1 MSSRVWSRRAFVVAR
16 SSERVRR
23 SPTSGRAGERGG
35 YAWLQREHGQNDAR
49 WREPY
54 LPVVEVDGTAYRDGS
69 GGHRRTPMKANLLLI
84 DDSEAQSLQIIE
96 SLVRLGY
103 SVQRASSGAE
113 GLRLA
118 REKPPDLV
126 LLDVVMPDID
136 GFAVCR
142 WLKVNA
148 DTRDIPVIMLTVR
161 TAVADRIAGLNIGAD
176 DYLAK
181 PFDNQEL
188 EARIYAALR
197 VKAAHSDL
205 RARNQQL
212 ETMLHSVEA
221 LAITD
226 SLTGLFN
233 RRRFADVLKREFA
246 VTRRYRNTL
255 SCLIVD
261 IDHFKQINDRFGH
274 DAGDQVLKEVA
285 RRIVGSLREVDLAAR
300 YGGEEFA
307 ILLPHTSKKD
317 AKIVA
322 ERLLGNL
329 RKQQF
334 NFGNELVRI
343 TASVGCAGNTDVA
356 SGQAEDLVK
365 AADLALYEAK
375 NSGRNMVAVY
385 RSPADDA
392 VSDISNSPAIPF
404 PASIPAPAAPFIIN
418 LTPPS
423 IRSASELL
431 ARPDPPSEKGE
442 KSNR

>member
-1 MSSRVWSRRAFVVAR
+1 
-16 SSERVRR
+16 
-23 SPTSGRAGERGG
+23 
-35 YAWLQREHGQNDAR
+35 
-49 WREPY
+49 
-54 LPVVEVDGTAYRDGS
+54 
-69 GGHRRTPMKANLLLI
+69 MKANLLLI
-84 DDSEAQSLQIIE
+84 DDSEVQSSQITESLQ
-96 SLVRLGY
+96 RLGY
-103 SVQRASSGAE
+103 AVQRASSGAE

-118 REKPPDLV
+118 REKTPDLV

-181 PFDNQEL
+181 PFDDQEL
-188 EARIYAALR
+188 EARIFAALR

-205 RARNQQL
+205 RTRNQQL

-233 RRRFADVLKREFA
+233 RRRFSDVLKREFA

-255 SCLIVD
+255 SCLLID
-261 IDHFKQINDRFGH
+261 IDHFKKINDRFGH

-307 ILLPHTSKKD
+307 VLLPHTSKKD
-317 AKIVA
+317 ARVVA
-322 ERLLGNL
+322 DRLLNNL

-334 NFGNELVRI
+334 NFGDELVRI
-343 TASVGCAGNTDVA
+343 TASIGCAGNTDVA

-375 NSGRNMVAVY
+375 NGGRNTVVLY
-385 RSPADDA
+385 RSPADEA
-392 VSDISNSPAIPF
+392 IAAASMSPPSMPF
-404 PASIPAPAAPFIIN
+404 PASIPAPSAPFIVN
-418 LTPPS
+418 LSPPS
-423 IRSASELL
+423 IRTAPEEDATPESA
-431 ARPDPPSEKGE
+431 ANKAGNGDTPS
-442 KSNR
+442 R

>member
-1 MSSRVWSRRAFVVAR
+1 
-16 SSERVRR
+16 
-23 SPTSGRAGERGG
+23 
-35 YAWLQREHGQNDAR
+35 
-49 WREPY
+49 
-54 LPVVEVDGTAYRDGS
+54 
-69 GGHRRTPMKANLLLI
+69 MKANLLLI
-84 DDSEAQSLQIIE
+84 DDSEAQSSQITE
-96 SLVRLGY
+96 SLERLGY
-103 SVQRASSGAE
+103 AVRRASSGAE
-113 GLRLA
+113 GLRFA
-118 REKPPDLV
+118 REKAPDLV

-161 TAVADRIAGLNIGAD
+161 NALADRIAGLNIGAD
-176 DYLAK
+176 DYLPK
-181 PFDNQEL
+181 PIDDQEL
-188 EARIYAALR
+188 EARIFAALR

-205 RARNQQL
+205 RSRNQQL

-255 SCLIVD
+255 SCLLVD

-285 RRIVGSLREVDLAAR
+285 RRIVSSLREVDLAAR

-317 AKIVA
+317 ARIVA
-322 ERLLGNL
+322 ERLLSNL

-334 NFGNELVRI
+334 TFGSETVRV

-375 NSGRNMVAVY
+375 NSGRNTVVTY

-392 VSDISNSPAIPF
+392 VAANSMPPPSIPF
-404 PASIPAPAAPFIIN
+404 PASIPAPAEPFIVN
-418 LTPPS
+418 MSPPS
-423 IRSASELL
+423 IRSLSELV
-431 ARPDPPSEKGE
+431 ARPEPLDENGE

>member
-1 MSSRVWSRRAFVVAR
+1 
-16 SSERVRR
+16 
-23 SPTSGRAGERGG
+23 
-35 YAWLQREHGQNDAR
+35 
-49 WREPY
+49 
-54 LPVVEVDGTAYRDGS
+54 
-69 GGHRRTPMKANLLLI
+69 MKANLLLI
-84 DDSEAQSLQIIE
+84 DDSEAQSSQITE
-96 SLVRLGY
+96 SLQRLGY
-103 SVQRASSGAE
+103 AVERASSGAE

-118 REKPPDLV
+118 REKSPDLV

-181 PFDNQEL
+181 PFDDQEL
-188 EARIYAALR
+188 EARIFAALR
-197 VKAAHSDL
+197 VKAAHSEL
-205 RARNQQL
+205 RTRNQQL

-233 RRRFADVLKREFA
+233 RRRFSDVLKREFA

-255 SCLIVD
+255 SCLLVD
-261 IDHFKQINDRFGH
+261 IDHFKHINDRFGH

-307 ILLPHTSKKD
+307 VLLPHTSKKD
-317 AKIVA
+317 ARIVA
-322 ERLLGNL
+322 DRLLNNM

-334 NFGNELVRI
+334 TFGNELVRI
-343 TASVGCAGNTDVA
+343 TASIGCAGNTDVA

-375 NSGRNMVAVY
+375 NGGRNTVVLY
-385 RSPADDA
+385 RSPADEA
-392 VSDISNSPAIPF
+392 VAATSLPPPSIPF
-404 PASIPAPAAPFIIN
+404 PASIPAPSAPFIVHMS
-418 LTPPS
+418 PPS
-423 IRSASELL
+423 IRTLPDESA
-431 ARPDPPSEKGE
+431 PPESTDDKGE
-442 KSNR
+442 KSTR

>member
-1 MSSRVWSRRAFVVAR
+1 
-16 SSERVRR
+16 
-23 SPTSGRAGERGG
+23 
-35 YAWLQREHGQNDAR
+35 
-49 WREPY
+49 
-54 LPVVEVDGTAYRDGS
+54 
-69 GGHRRTPMKANLLLI
+69 MKANLLLI
-84 DDSEAQSLQIIE
+84 DDSEAQSSQITE
-96 SLVRLGY
+96 SLQRLGY
-103 SVQRASSGAE
+103 AVQRASSGAE

-181 PFDNQEL
+181 PFDDQEL

-255 SCLIVD
+255 SCLLLD
-261 IDHFKQINDRFGH
+261 IDHFKRVNDRFGH

-307 ILLPHTSKKD
+307 VLLPHTSKKD
-317 AKIVA
+317 ARIVA
-322 ERLLGNL
+322 ERLLNNM
-329 RKQQF
+329 RKQEF
-334 NFGNELVRI
+334 TFGNETVRI
-343 TASVGCAGNTDVA
+343 TASIGCAGNTDVA

-375 NSGRNMVAVY
+375 NGGRNTVVLY

-392 VSDISNSPAIPF
+392 LAAVSVPPPAVPF
-404 PASIPAPAAPFIIN
+404 PASIPAPSTPFIVN
-418 LTPPS
+418 MSPPS
-423 IRSASELL
+423 IRSLPDEGVPPESASNN
-431 ARPDPPSEKGE
+431 GE
-442 KSNR
+442 KPNR

>member
-1 MSSRVWSRRAFVVAR
+1 
-16 SSERVRR
+16 
-23 SPTSGRAGERGG
+23 
-35 YAWLQREHGQNDAR
+35 
-49 WREPY
+49 
-54 LPVVEVDGTAYRDGS
+54 
-69 GGHRRTPMKANLLLI
+69 MKANLLLI
-84 DDSEAQSLQIIE
+84 DDSEAQSNKIKEALE
-96 SLVRLGY
+96 RLGY
-103 SVQRASSGAE
+103 RVTVAFSGVE

-118 REKPPDLV
+118 RKISPDLV

-142 WLKVNA
+142 WLKMNA
-148 DTRDIPVIMLTVR
+148 ETRDIPIIMLTVR
-161 TAVADRIAGLNIGAD
+161 TALADRVEGLNIGAD

-181 PFDNQEL
+181 PFQDEEL
-188 EARIYAALR
+188 EARIFAALR
-197 VKAAHSDL
+197 VKAAHAEL
-205 RARNQQL
+205 RERNQQL
-212 ETMLHSVEA
+212 ESMLHSVEA
-221 LAITD
+221 LASTD
-226 SLTGLFN
+226 PLTGLFN

-246 VTRRYRNTL
+246 VTKRYRNTL

-322 ERLLGNL
+322 ERLLSNL

-334 NFGNELVRI
+334 NFGSELVRV

-375 NSGRNMVAVY
+375 NGGRNAVAMY

-392 VSDISNSPAIPF
+392 VAATSMPPPSIPF
-404 PASIPAPAAPFIIN
+404 PASI
-418 LTPPS
+418 
-423 IRSASELL
+423 
-431 ARPDPPSEKGE
+431 
-442 KSNR
+442 

>member
-1 MSSRVWSRRAFVVAR
+1 
-16 SSERVRR
+16 
-23 SPTSGRAGERGG
+23 
-35 YAWLQREHGQNDAR
+35 
-49 WREPY
+49 
-54 LPVVEVDGTAYRDGS
+54 
-69 GGHRRTPMKANLLLI
+69 MKANLLLI
-84 DDSEAQSLQIIE
+84 DDSEVQSSQIIE
-96 SLVRLGY
+96 SLERLGY

-118 REKPPDLV
+118 REKTPDLV

-181 PFDNQEL
+181 PVDDQEL
-188 EARIYAALR
+188 EARIFAALR

-205 RARNQQL
+205 RHRNQQL

-255 SCLIVD
+255 SCLLVD

-334 NFGNELVRI
+334 NFGSELVRV

-375 NSGRNMVAVY
+375 NSGRNTVVMY
-385 RSPADDA
+385 RGPADDA
-392 VSDISNSPAIPF
+392 VAANSMPPPAIPF
-404 PASIPAPAAPFIIN
+404 PASMPAPAAPFIVN
-418 LTPPS
+418 MSPPA
-423 IRSASELL
+423 IRSLSELV
-431 ARPDPPSEKGE
+431 ARPDPSDENGE

>member
-1 MSSRVWSRRAFVVAR
+1 
-16 SSERVRR
+16 
-23 SPTSGRAGERGG
+23 
-35 YAWLQREHGQNDAR
+35 
-49 WREPY
+49 
-54 LPVVEVDGTAYRDGS
+54 
-69 GGHRRTPMKANLLLI
+69 MKANLLLI
-84 DDSEAQSLQIIE
+84 DDSEVQSSQITE
-96 SLVRLGY
+96 SLERLGY
-103 SVQRASSGAE
+103 AVRRASSGAE
-113 GLRLA
+113 GLRFA
-118 REKPPDLV
+118 REKAPDLV

-161 TAVADRIAGLNIGAD
+161 NAVADRIAGLNIGAD
-176 DYLAK
+176 DYLPK
-181 PFDNQEL
+181 PIDDQEL
-188 EARIYAALR
+188 EARIFAALR

-205 RARNQQL
+205 RVRNQQL

-226 SLTGLFN
+226 PLTGLFN

-255 SCLIVD
+255 SCLMLD

-322 ERLLGNL
+322 ERLLNNM

-334 NFGNELVRI
+334 TFGNEVVRV
-343 TASVGCAGNTDVA
+343 TASIGCAGNTDVL

-375 NSGRNMVAVY
+375 NTGRNAAVMY
-385 RSPADDA
+385 RGPADEA
-392 VSDISNSPAIPF
+392 LAATSMPPPSIPF
-404 PASIPAPAAPFIIN
+404 PASIPAPASPFIVN
-418 LTPPS
+418 MSPPS
-423 IRSASELL
+423 IRSLTELA
-431 ARPDPPSEKGE
+431 ARPEPPDESGE
-442 KSNR
+442 KSKR